1 MSAMVLQAGELVDI
15 AIKGARV
22 EAYNGGYFTVA
33 PTGGAHITIE
43 TGSTGVRVT
52 RVAPAEWPPQV
63 GDLWLDA
70 SGSEWFAP
78 MRAKP
83 ELESTTAG
91 SSAADWVLGR
101 YGPMTLAYRKGWTP
115 APAADVD
122 QADEVEPKLD
132 ERSAVI
138 AGIRELADFLE
149 AHPGLPVNRYTVD
162 ARHYVRHDRN
172 LHTDEARHD
181 ELERLAAVMGVEPMP
196 REAPYEGAR
205 HRLAVKKFSGGWGF
219 EVCLTDAY
227 QQPTDLA
234 PGGNEVAGPVLVGPA
249 TARTFDLG
257 PVPDADGDL
266 IAPVEPEHAHTYG
279 VACPATG
286 CRWPLDAPAVESD
299 ADALDQIGVAATDP
313 AELEALMPELMSLG
327 APEDLAPAEVEIW
340 CGCLTTRLTAGEKF
354 CAACLAAQ
362 QKLAD
367 EGWTAA
373 AERMAAP
380 VVDGDDTTG
389 GEP

>member
-1 MSAMVLQAGELVDI
+1 MSARFQPDELVDVLL
-15 AIKGARV
+15 KGV
-22 EAYNGGYFTVA
+22 CVV
-33 PTGGAHITIE
+33 TGGDPSLEIVYRGGDRELYALYIKAD
-43 TGSTGVRVT
+43 SPNLVVT
-52 RVAPAEWPPQV
+52 RVAPAEWPPRI
-63 GDLWLDA
+63 GDLWADA
-70 SGSEWFAP
+70 HGGEWWCRPEHTEADAEAYLQSQKGGIDDP
-78 MRAKP
+78 EWVMRQH
-83 ELESTTAG
+83 
-91 SSAADWVLGR
+91 
-101 YGPMTLAYRKGWTP
+101 GPMTLAYRKGWTP

-122 QADEVEPKLD
+122 QADEAAPKLD

-249 TARTFDLG
+249 TARDLAG
-257 PVPDADGDL
+257 ALDADPGLLADVHYMAGGTKGDPGECAAWCACGVTYSGFDTL
-266 IAPVEPEHAHTYG
+266 GEASDHVEQHVANVEAAADEPCDRTDLPEDGDMMCGGCGERAGDHPAWRKRHGRHT
-279 VACPATG
+279 
-286 CRWPLDAPAVESD
+286 PAVEAD
-299 ADALDQIGVAATDP
+299 PDALDQLGVAATDDV
-313 AELEALMPELMSLG
+313 PERAS
-327 APEDLAPAEVEIW
+327 
-340 CGCLTTRLTAGEKF
+340 
-354 CAACLAAQ
+354 
-362 QKLAD
+362 
-367 EGWTAA
+367 
-373 AERMAAP
+373 
-380 VVDGDDTTG
+380 
-389 GEP
+389 